1 MRSIERLIR
10 DELAAFIELPE
21 RSYYQDDHA
30 ELLRMLE
37 AEQWITGTKW
47 KPAYEVFGDFGLTE
61 ALGQFVNEF
70 RLWSQEVSEI
80 RGQWFYD
87 HMADELP
94 DDHLSVFGCTSP
106 LAIQL
111 EPMLNRCRRIVRR
124 IDELHTK
131 TEQGEPVE
139 SVKGKEAI
147 DTIEPPGLTPLE
159 HRLFELLFKARK
171 QITFDDLF
179 DAWDGDPQDD
189 ENVTRNLKRLR
200 KKLPRLQWDF
210 QISEAKRLVTW
221 FKKKG
226 QNVP

>member
-10 DELAAFIELPE
+10 DELAAFIALPE

-37 AEQWITGTKW
+37 TEQWIEGNKW
-47 KPAYEVFGDFGLTE
+47 KPAYEVFGDYGLTE

-106 LAIQL
+106 LALQL
-111 EPMLNRCRRIVRR
+111 EPMLNRCRRIIRR
-124 IDELHTK
+124 IDELHIT
-131 TEQGEPVE
+131 TEQGE
-139 SVKGKEAI
+139 SVKAK
-147 DTIEPPGLTPLE
+147 
-159 HRLFELLFKARK
+159 
-171 QITFDDLF
+171 
-179 DAWDGDPQDD
+179 
-189 ENVTRNLKRLR
+189 
-200 KKLPRLQWDF
+200 
-210 QISEAKRLVTW
+210 SEATPQANQSVRRIPSEYRSKPMTKRAAAKLLERHNEDSGVKWLSNCIEDGTITAEQLSRQS
-221 FKKKG
+221 FIFDIRQFPESTHAKMLPK
-226 QNVP
+226 